1 MAGTVG
7 NAAFD
12 WRAGVVA
19 ALGLFAVTLV
29 FSLSPIPQDPSYHR
43 FADSRGV
50 FGLANAG
57 DVLSNLAFLLV
68 GFAGLWL
75 APRGR
80 AAGQPA
86 LLLCYRIFFSG
97 VALTAFGSMY
107 YHLAP
112 DNARLVWDRLPM
124 AVSFMAFFA
133 AVIAELVSDRLG
145 RALLGPL
152 VAVGVASVLY
162 WIFTEQRGAG
172 DLRAY
177 ALVQFLPMLLI
188 PVLLMLYP
196 RPRGYLQYI
205 LALVACYAVSKGLEF
220 ADTEIFRMGEIVS
233 GHTLKHLAAA
243 LAPACCRGWRGV
255 MEKKAVASA
264 RHPKKMF

>member
-1 MAGTVG
+1 MK
-7 NAAFD
+7 NAALDGRRLFI
-12 WRAGVVA
+12 ATLSLIAVA
-19 ALGLFAVTLV
+19 LVYSFA
-29 FSLSPIPQDPSYHR
+29 PIPQDPAYHR
-43 FADSRGV
+43 FADSREI

-68 GFAGLWL
+68 GSAGLWIV
-75 APRGR
+75 PRGR

-86 LLLCYRIFFSG
+86 LMLCYRVFFAG
-97 VALTAFGSMY
+97 VVLTAFGSMY

-133 AVIAELVSDRLG
+133 TVIAELVSARLA
-145 RALLGPL
+145 RALLVPL
-152 VAVGVASVLY
+152 VIVGVASVLY
-162 WIFTEQRGAG
+162 WIVTELRGAG

-196 RPRGYLQYI
+196 RPRGYLRYI
-205 LALVACYAVSKGLEF
+205 LVLVACYAVSKGLEF
-220 ADTEIFRMGEIVS
+220 ADAEIFRMGEIVS
-233 GHTLKHLAAA
+233 GHTLKHLFAA
-243 LAPACCRGWRGV
+243 LAPACLLPWL
-255 MEKKAVASA
+255 A
-264 RHPKKMF
+264 RRNGKEDSRKH